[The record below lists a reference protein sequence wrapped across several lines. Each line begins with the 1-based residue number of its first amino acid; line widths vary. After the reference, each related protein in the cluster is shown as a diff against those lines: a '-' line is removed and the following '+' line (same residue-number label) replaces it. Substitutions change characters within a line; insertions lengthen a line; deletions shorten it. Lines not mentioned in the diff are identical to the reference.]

1 MEIQRAI
8 QKVEHR
14 IKNAVIV
21 EKHAMNTKGRTEKEL
36 GSVNTGFVEAREEQR
51 KKLSSLADKHD
62 NFSKR
67 IDAAENQRKG

>member
-36 GSVNTGFVEAREEQR
+36 GSVNTGFVEAREE
-51 KKLSSLADKHD
+51 
-62 NFSKR
+62 
-67 IDAAENQRKG
+67 